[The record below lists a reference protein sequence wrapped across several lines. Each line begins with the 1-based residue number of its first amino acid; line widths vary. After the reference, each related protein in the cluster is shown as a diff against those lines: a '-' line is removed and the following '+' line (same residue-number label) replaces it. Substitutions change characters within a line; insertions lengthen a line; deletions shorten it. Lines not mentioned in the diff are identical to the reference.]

1 MADVELKIILL
12 GDSAVGKTSLLMRYT
27 QNKFSDNHISTLG
40 VEYETKQIR
49 MNNKNVL
56 LHFMDTSGQDKYRAL
71 TKNMFNDI
79 DGVVFVFDVTIKE
92 SFDNIKDWLKD
103 VESYCPDFSC
113 VLVGN
118 KIDLQN
124 SKCVNE
130 EDIKNIDCLK
140 DKEYFEASAKD
151 NINVDKPFEKLTDII
166 LMKLVRTGSISNY
179 ERSRTQS
186 FNLENPS
193 NKAKPDKSCSCCCS

>member
-1 MADVELKIILL
+1 MIIL
-12 GDSAVGKTSLLMRYT
+12 KKLL
-27 QNKFSDNHISTLG
+27 ISIL
-40 VEYETKQIR
+40 
-49 MNNKNVL
+49 
-56 LHFMDTSGQDKYRAL
+56 
-71 TKNMFNDI
+71 
-79 DGVVFVFDVTIKE
+79 
-92 SFDNIKDWLKD
+92 LKD